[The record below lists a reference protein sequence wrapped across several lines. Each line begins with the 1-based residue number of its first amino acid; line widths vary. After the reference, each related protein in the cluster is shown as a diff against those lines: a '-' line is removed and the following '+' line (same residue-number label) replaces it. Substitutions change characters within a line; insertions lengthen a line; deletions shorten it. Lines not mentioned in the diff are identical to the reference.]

1 LRDQHAL
8 VRLLLAPLLRWAWRG
23 SQSRHDP
30 LFKIAMMSS
39 PEKPLLGTVSEK
51 KGRHNGRLVL
61 GYGHVTTLLLTAFLL
76 GVVLHSQFQ
85 TACRVWEHKGSTLT
99 VGSKRD
105 EARNVTSKAIQQPL
119 LASSHSMISLRE
131 TDERTINMK
140 SSKAGK
146 SPKQDTKTSEDDD
159 SNRPWPR
166 IVWLMSFPNSGK
178 EFNFFFVQKVLHFI
192 TNSLVLKQQ
201 AHRTR

>member
-30 LFKIAMMSS
+30 LFNIAMMSS
-39 PEKPLLGTVSEK
+39 PEKPLLGTASEK

-105 EARNVTSKAIQQPL
+105 ARNFTSKAIQQPL
-119 LASSHSMISLRE
+119 LASSHSMIYLRE
-131 TDERTINMK
+131 TNERTIEMK
-140 SSKAGK
+140 LSKAGK
-146 SPKQDTKTSEDDD
+146 SPKQDTTTSEDAD

-178 EFNFFFVQKVLHFI
+178 EFIFFFFQKVLHLI
-192 TNSLVLKQQ
+192 TNSLVLNQQ